1 MGLGREW
8 LNIQRG
14 LGRHRSSLWSLHGLL
29 VLLVP
34 AGLLAWLLALL
45 APLALFVFVS
55 AVAVALLAVVPPP
68 AAAAGEEVRWG
79 GGEGEEVVERGRRR
93 WRE

>member
-1 MGLGREW
+1 M
-8 LNIQRG
+8 
-14 LGRHRSSLWSLHGLL
+14 WSLHGLL

-34 AGLLAWLLALL
+34 ARLLAWLLALL

-68 AAAAGEEVRWG
+68 AAAAGEEV
-79 GGEGEEVVERGRRR
+79 VEREQRR
-93 WRE
+93 WRGCDRKKKKDWEGFIQIEI